1 MASIYYNDTSRGINF
16 YDSKTGIKELVTTTD
31 RLFFDIASTTNGALY
46 GVQFDGRVYSINME
60 TGKTTFIADIG
71 TSINALTS
79 DSVGNVYGA
88 GRDGNLYK
96 MTEDGQ
102 VSKLGF
108 IGYAAGDL
116 AFLNNTLYMSSTVN
130 QSISSTNQLVK
141 IDLNTMKTS
150 VVGSLPTDT
159 WGLAIN
165 ENNSL
170 LAFDADAK
178 IYDVDIATGKFTYT
192 GTDINQSGVLY
203 GATDAPA
210 KFYPFNVS
218 ENFDNIAGTNSEW
231 NYVAPMAGWF
241 TDNSYGEIE
250 IGFQETYGIA
260 GNNGNKVIELEARG
274 SDASNLYTFIESA
287 AGAKVTIQ
295 FDYSPR
301 KGHEGEDSDIQ
312 LIVDGKVIATILE
325 NQVGFKN
332 FSYVV
337 DGTGEPMK
345 VEFKALGSNNP
356 FGGLLDNINI
366 TQGFVNQAPVAED
379 DMANGQQDSALLI
392 AVSELLAN
400 DTDPDGDTLVEFSV
414 QNPTNG
420 TVELIGNQVKFVPNA
435 GYAGPASFTYTVTD
449 GKGGFDTATVN
460 LVIEPVVV
468 PVNQAPVAMD
478 DSATGIMNNQL
489 VIAPQDLL
497 GNDFDPEDGANGV
510 FGVGLGNAVNGQ
522 VYWDGANVIFV
533 PNEGYTGTASF
544 TYTIADKEGLQSTAT
559 VNLTIEGIPPI
570 EGTPQDDALIG
581 TDGSD
586 VILGLAGN
594 DVIDAGDGNDIIQ
607 GGQGDDVLIGGAG
620 ADTFVWTY
628 NDIQPF
634 GNGPETDVIIADF
647 SDKLDL
653 RDLLQNEQSND
664 EASIAE
670 GLDNYLHFSSNDEG
684 DTVISVSALGSFADN
699 NQTGFN
705 QDCADKAD
713 QVIIIKGFDLTQG
726 GTISDVQAI
735 NTLLAGNHLITDLM

>member
-1 MASIYYNDTSRGINF
+1 MATVIASALNLDSANFSMATQTYSNVATTNDGRKVMAKMVLVANEGVDIILTNPTQDYDILLNPHNQANQDGKTVTYRLEF
-16 YDSKTGIKELVTTTD
+16 YDQVTGAPIT
-31 RLFFDIASTTNGALY
+31 
-46 GVQFDGRVYSINME
+46 
-60 TGKTTFIADIG
+60 
-71 TSINALTS
+71 
-79 DSVGNVYGA
+79 
-88 GRDGNLYK
+88 
-96 MTEDGQ
+96 
-102 VSKLGF
+102 
-108 IGYAAGDL
+108 
-116 AFLNNTLYMSSTVN
+116 
-130 QSISSTNQLVK
+130 ISSTATFGDLDLEMGTEALTVNRADYTSYQVDVATSLNVHTTAANKLVVSG
-141 IDLNTMKTS
+141 TE
-150 VVGSLPTDT
+150 
-159 WGLAIN
+159 A
-165 ENNSL
+165 NS
-170 LAFDADAK
+170 AMDADAR
-178 IYDVDIATGKFTYT
+178 IGLSFDNRGFIEFTLT
-192 GTDINQSGVLY
+192 TRGVNSGVTLDSTPI
-203 GATDAPA
+203 ANPVLTSLVP
-210 KFYPFNVS
+210 PFS
-218 ENFDNIAGTNSEW
+218 IIENFDNIAGTNSEW